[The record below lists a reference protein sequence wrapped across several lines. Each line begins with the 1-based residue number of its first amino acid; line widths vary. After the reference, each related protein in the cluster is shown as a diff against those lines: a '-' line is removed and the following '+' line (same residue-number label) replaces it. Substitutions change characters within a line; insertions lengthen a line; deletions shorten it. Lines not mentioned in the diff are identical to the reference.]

1 MKTTYA
7 AWAVQVLRDGEWEWQ
22 MRSDGG
28 HGEAVALYSVRWL
41 ARYALRYLAPDV
53 KRRVRKVRV
62 TVEEV

>member
-1 MKTTYA
+1 MKFD
-7 AWAVQVLRDGEWEWQ
+7 AWAVQVLRDEKWEWW
-22 MRSDGG
+22 MRSDGQ
-28 HGEAVALYSVRWL
+28 HGETVALYSVRWL